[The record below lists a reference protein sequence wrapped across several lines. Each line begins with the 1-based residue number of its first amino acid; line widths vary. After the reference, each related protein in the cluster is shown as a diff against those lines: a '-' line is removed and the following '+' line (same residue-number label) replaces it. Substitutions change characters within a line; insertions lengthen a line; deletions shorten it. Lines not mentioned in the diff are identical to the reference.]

1 MTTKNSKFASVI
13 APTLTASKPAP
24 TAVVAPA
31 TIGNMTQ
38 TDLVAL
44 IAQTVAATL
53 AASANP
59 APAPVAPAKAPKAR
73 KAPAIVPVNT
83 TPVAAKASKP
93 VDGTS
98 KSAAYIA
105 RCGNVDP
112 KVVKGHLANA
122 YRAGQAAQAGDRTAI
137 GSGRYK
143 AAYNANLI
151 SAGLPAFY
159 TA

>member
-1 MTTKNSKFASVI
+1 
-13 APTLTASKPAP
+13 
-24 TAVVAPA
+24 
-31 TIGNMTQ
+31 MTQ

-59 APAPVAPAKAPKAR
+59 APAPVAPAKAR
-73 KAPAIVPVNT
+73 KAPVVVPVNAA
-83 TPVAAKASKP
+83 PVAAKASKP
-93 VDGTS
+93 ADGTS

-122 YRAGQAAQAGDRTAI
+122 YRAGQAVQAGDRTAI
-137 GSGRYK
+137 GRYK
-143 AAYNANLI
+143 AAYNATLI
-151 SAGLPAFY
+151 TAGLPAFY